1 MAPLRLK
8 DILQGR
14 EDELGLRQI
23 IGEAGLTRST
33 SSIRVQRY
41 EETQGFRER
50 IIPDVIL
57 TITPKCVSE
66 LITIPSE
73 SRKNIFQAII
83 SKRIPLIAISETE
96 RVPAPLLPFS
106 ELYGIPLFASVYD
119 EFLLESRLSRLLRE
133 KIENSIS
140 VHGSFVSVS
149 GRGVIFVGDSGAGK
163 TECALELVKRG
174 HQWIADDAVEIE
186 RRGDLLYGRS
196 HELVKRLIN
205 IRNRGIV
212 EAEELLG
219 AQTILDHSIIDL
231 MVELKRTDHN
241 EGQNMYAAEKL
252 RDIMGVKLPCMELPR
267 FPQTGRI
274 YRRVELRVQELMR
287 EIERGD
293 S

>member
-57 TITPKCVSE
+57 IITPKCVSE

-196 HELVKRLIN
+196 HEHVKRLIN

-241 EGQNMYAAEKL
+241 EGQNMYAEEKL

-274 YRRVELRVQELMR
+274 YRRVELRVQE
-287 EIERGD
+287 
-293 S
+293 

>member
-8 DILQGR
+8 DILQGS
-14 EDELGLRQI
+14 EDELGLKQI
-23 IGEAGLTRST
+23 IGEVGLVRST

-41 EETQGFRER
+41 EEAESFWDR

-57 TITPKCVSE
+57 VITPPCVSE
-66 LITIPSE
+66 LTTIPSE
-73 SRKNIFQAII
+73 SRKKIFQAII
-83 SKRIPLIAISETE
+83 SNRIPLIAVSETDA
-96 RVPAPLLPFS
+96 VPGPLLSFS

-241 EGQNMYAAEKL
+241 EGQNMYAEEKL
-252 RDIMGVKLPCMELPR
+252 RDIMGVKLPCMELPG
-267 FPQTGRI
+267 FPQTRRI
-274 YRRVELRVQELMR
+274 YRHVEFGVQKLMR
-287 EIERGD
+287 DMERGE